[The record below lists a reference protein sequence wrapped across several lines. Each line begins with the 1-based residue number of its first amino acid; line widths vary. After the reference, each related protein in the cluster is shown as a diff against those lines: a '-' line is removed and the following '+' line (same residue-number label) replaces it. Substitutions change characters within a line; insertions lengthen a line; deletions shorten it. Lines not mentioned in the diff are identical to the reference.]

1 MNDGAILRGE
11 STERGVI
18 RKEEDLQETPIV
30 FINLYGPER
39 RVIFNKNGIG
49 RESYWKGQLYPDN
62 RPGGTSFRARY
73 GWTRRKNLIDRPSKM
88 KNPDAAA
95 GEMPQQSLFD
105 PVRFN

>member
-1 MNDGAILRGE
+1 VNDGAILGGE

-49 RESYWKGQLYPDN
+49 RESY
-62 RPGGTSFRARY
+62 
-73 GWTRRKNLIDRPSKM
+73 
-88 KNPDAAA
+88 
-95 GEMPQQSLFD
+95 
-105 PVRFN
+105 